1 MFAISLSV
9 LDFFFFFI
17 VYLYFFS
24 LSINDSYFLLFKN

>member
-9 LDFFFFFI
+9 LDFFFFI

-24 LSINDSYFLLFKN
+24 LSIYDSYFLLFKN